1 MRRGPGSVKA
11 SGMAAV
17 SGQVEAGSSDGPGR
31 CCPLDYRYDARTLR
45 EAPTLSCDVLW
56 VVGGLYGNT
65 EALACLQSLIS
76 CESEGRVEVVVN
88 GDFHWFDVDPDEFMA
103 IEAGV
108 GRWHAMRGNV
118 ETELARESSTDGA
131 DAGCG
136 CAYPDSVDQA
146 DVDRSNAMISRLRET
161 ARNLGVSASLGTL
174 PMLRRVELGALRVG
188 CVHGDDQSLSGWRL
202 AHDALPVSRAQ
213 DLPAAFVAGQID
225 LIACSHTCLPVA
237 DTFESP
243 TDRRRLAVIN
253 NGAAGMAN
261 FTGSTYGVVTRIALD
276 GRAPPAGARVLYRT
290 GMLGCDV
297 AAIALDFDA
306 TRFLERFDRQW
317 PAGSPGAVSYRDRL
331 AYGPAYS
338 LAGAARG
345 GFRAA

>member
-1 MRRGPGSVKA
+1 MRWGAGGVKGSV
-11 SGMAAV
+11 MAALA
-17 SGQVEAGSSDGPGR
+17 GQAEAGWSDGPGR
-31 CCPLDYRYDARTLR
+31 CCPLDYRYNAMALR
-45 EAPTLSCDVLW
+45 EAPTLGCDVLW

-76 CESEGRVEVVVN
+76 REPEGRVEVVVN
-88 GDFHWFDVDPDEFMA
+88 GDFHWFDIDPDEFMA

-118 ETELARESSTDGA
+118 ETELARALADGA

-161 ARNLGVSASLGTL
+161 ARSLRVSASLGAL
-174 PMLRRVELGALRVG
+174 PMLRRAEVGALRVG

-202 AHDALPVSRAQ
+202 AHDALAASRAQ
-213 DLPAAFVAGQID
+213 GLPAAFDAGQID

-243 TDRRRLAVIN
+243 TDQRRLAVIN

-261 FTGSTYGVVTRIALD
+261 FTGSTHGVVTRIAVD
-276 GRAPPAGARVLYRT
+276 GLAPPDGARVLYRT
-290 GMLGCDV
+290 SLAGCEV

-331 AYGPAYS
+331 AWGPAYP
-338 LAGAARG
+338 LDVAARG

>member
-1 MRRGPGSVKA
+1 MRRGAGGVKR
-11 SGMAAV
+11 AAI
-17 SGQVEAGSSDGPGR
+17 SEQGEAGSADGPGR
-31 CCPLDYRYDARTLR
+31 CCPLDYRYDARALC

-76 CESEGRVEVVVN
+76 RESEGRVEVVVN

-103 IEAGV
+103 MQAGV

-118 ETELARESSTDGA
+118 ETELAREPSDDGA

-146 DVDRSNAMISRLRET
+146 DVERSNAMISQLRET
-161 ARNLGVSASLGTL
+161 ARSLRVGAALGAL
-174 PMLRRVELGALRVG
+174 PMVRRAQVGALRVG

-202 AHDALPVSRAQ
+202 AHDALPASRAQ
-213 DLPAAFVAGQID
+213 GLPAAFDAGQID

-261 FTGSTYGVVTRIALD
+261 FTGSTHGVVTRIALE
-276 GRAPPAGARVLYRT
+276 GLAPPAGARVLYRT
-290 GMLGCDV
+290 SLAGCEV
-297 AAIALDFDA
+297 AAVALDFDA

-331 AYGPAYS
+331 AGGPAYP
-338 LAGAARG
+338 LDVAARG